1 MLKIQDNKKLQQAAN
16 EARGLAIDA
25 IEKCASGHLG
35 LPLGC
40 AEIGAVLFSEILNI
54 DPSQPKW
61 LNRDRFI
68 LSAGHGS
75 MFIYSWLHLSGFN
88 LSIDD
93 LKNFRIKGS
102 KTPGHPEFEETEGVE
117 ATSGPLGQ
125 GIGNAVGMAI
135 SEKMAEA
142 RFNTADNKIFDHKVW
157 CLAGDGCMQEGVS
170 AEAAALAGTLKLG
183 NLVVVYDSNDV
194 TLDAMADKTMAEDT
208 AMRFTSYGW
217 EVSQCNGHDIDA
229 VRKTFNDVKNS
240 TSDKPKLVICK
251 TIIAKG
257 IEEVQNCAKGHGEGG
272 AKFAEKARKSIGLPD
287 EKFYVSQETYAL
299 FNEIAQ
305 TRKEISAQWQ
315 AKFDAWKSANP
326 EKAKELDVCLNRKN
340 SVSAEELLKLIPT
353 FPADDKSATRASSGV
368 VMNALAKNLPY
379 MITGSADLFGS
390 TKNYLKD
397 MGDFSADNNAGR
409 NLWFGIREHAM
420 GAIVNGIAYYGLFE
434 ASCATFLTFAGYMM
448 GSIRVSALSRLP
460 VQYVFTH
467 DSVGVGM
474 DGPTHQPVEMASIL
488 RCIPRLNVIRPAD
501 SEECAAAWA
510 CAVARK
516 DGPTALILSRQNLP
530 LVAEVDAQTKR
541 MGTLKGAYV
550 AKKETEEL
558 KKIVIATG
566 SELSLALK
574 VAKDIP
580 SMRVVSMPSME
591 IFDAQPQ
598 QYKDEI
604 LSKCEEVVAVE
615 AGVSAL
621 WYKYANRVVATDDF
635 GFSADAP
642 FLFDAFGFTEEKL
655 KQTLA

>member
-1 MLKIQDNKKLQQAAN
+1 MLKSQDNKLLQQAAN

-54 DPSQPKW
+54 APSNPKW

-75 MFIYSWLHLSGFN
+75 MFIYSWLHLSGFD
-88 LSIDD
+88 LSIED

-102 KTPGHPEFEETEGVE
+102 KTPGHPEFGETVGVE

-135 SEKMAEA
+135 SAKMAQA
-142 RFNTADNKIFDHKVW
+142 RFNTPECKLFDNKIWV
-157 CLAGDGCMQEGVS
+157 LAGDGCIQEGIS
-170 AEAAALAGTLKLG
+170 AEAASLAGTLKLD
-183 NLVVVYDSNDV
+183 NLVLIYDSNDV

-208 AMRFTSYGW
+208 AKRFESYGW

-229 VRKTFNDVKNS
+229 VRQTLLGAKKS
-240 TSDKPKLVICK
+240 TSAKPKLVICK

-257 IEEVQNCAKGHGEGG
+257 IEEVENSAKGHGEGG
-272 AKFAEKARKSIGLPD
+272 AKFADKARKSIGLPE
-287 EKFYVSQETYAL
+287 EKFYVSEQTYAM
-299 FNEIAQ
+299 FAEIKK
-305 TRKEISAQWQ
+305 TRTEQVSAWEKTFETWQ
-315 AKFDAWKSANP
+315 EANP
-326 EKAKELDVCLNRKN
+326 EKAQELDLCLNKKDK
-340 SVSAEELLKLIPT
+340 VSEQELLKLIPT
-353 FPADDKSATRASSGV
+353 FPADDKSATRASSCV

-379 MITGSADLFGS
+379 MITSSADLFGS

-397 MGDFSADNNAGR
+397 MGDFSSENGAGR
-409 NLWFGIREHAM
+409 NIWAGIREHAM
-420 GAIVNGIAYYGLFE
+420 GAITNGIAYYGLFE
-434 ASCATFLTFAGYMM
+434 PSCATFLTFAGYML

-460 VQYVFTH
+460 VQYIFTH

-501 SEECAAAWA
+501 SEEVAGAWA
-510 CAVARK
+510 SALARK

-530 LVAEVDAQTKR
+530 LVADIDAETKR
-541 MGTLKGAYV
+541 QGVLKGAYV
-550 AKKETEEL
+550 AKKETETL
-558 KKIVIATG
+558 KRIIIATG
-566 SELSLALK
+566 SELCIALK
-574 VAKDIP
+574 VAKDQP
-580 SMRVVSMPSME
+580 STRVVSMPSME
-591 IFDAQPQ
+591 IFDTQKQA
-598 QYKDEI
+598 YKDEI
-604 LSKCEEVVAVE
+604 LPKCEEIVAVE
-615 AGVSAL
+615 AGISAP
-621 WYKYANRVVATDDF
+621 WYKYADKVVATDDF

-642 FLFDAFGFTEEKL
+642 FLFEAFGLTEEGLKAKL
-655 KQTLA
+655 S